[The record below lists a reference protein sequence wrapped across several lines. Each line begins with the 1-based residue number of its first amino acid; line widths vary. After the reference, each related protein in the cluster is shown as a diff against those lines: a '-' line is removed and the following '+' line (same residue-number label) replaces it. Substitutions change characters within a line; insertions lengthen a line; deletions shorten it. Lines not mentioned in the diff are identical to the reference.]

1 MLCGLA
7 SGQLGLADLR
17 MSGAAS
23 VVLVTQAPMPAPQ
36 PLHSVVALPEL
47 GATPTSAPA
56 LGGLDSAAL
65 AGADCL
71 VATTGGVFAW
81 RQGERDAFAPVVRPG
96 PGQSCES
103 ISWEEQ
109 EALLGVSYRSALDG
123 DGWGQHLVLGP
134 CGGACGT
141 VGAAGGGGGVVAA
154 APEAA
159 PVWQLRSKLWGNASK
174 VVMTRGCFVR
184 PYAGAPALY
193 ASADE
198 VCHQPVLWQL
208 QPAGV
213 WGRLGGTLHSPVL
226 HLQAGVSSSLG
237 GGVLAAGT
245 KEALCLYSWLAE

>member
-1 MLCGLA
+1 VLCGLA
-7 SGQLGLADLR
+7 NGQLGLADLR

-81 RQGERDAFAPVVRPG
+81 RQGERDAFAPVARPG

-103 ISWEEQ
+103 ICWEEQ
-109 EALLGVSYRSALDG
+109 EALLGVSCRSALDG
-123 DGWGQHLVLGP
+123 NGWGQHLVLGP
-134 CGGACGT
+134 CGGACGRI
-141 VGAAGGGGGVVAA
+141 GGGGGGGAQ
-154 APEAA
+154 PEAQRE
-159 PVWQLRSKLWGNASK
+159 PVWQLRCKLWGNQSK

-184 PYAGAPALY
+184 PYAGGPALY

-198 VCHQPVLWQL
+198 GSFQPWLWQL

-213 WGRLGGTLHSPVL
+213 WGRLSSTLQSPVL

-245 KEALCLYSWLAE
+245 KEALCLYSWAAA